1 MCAYIVEQKNNTG
14 LFIESTAV
22 FDVSRLYEVDVNSEE
37 FKELLVR
44 LYQNVNNI
52 ALALNL
58 KNSALYL
65 LEEFNTSAQ
74 YFDPATNNQ
83 LLLRPQFRRTYN
95 FGPVALG
102 VNPGLPHGLTIGP
115 TWVFTDIYGALTDN
129 IGQNYYPL
137 PWASAGGA
145 TNIELKVN
153 AANIVITNNSGIA
166 FTSCIVTLE
175 YLKN

>member
-1 MCAYIVEQKNNTG
+1 MAYIPGQQQNTG

-22 FDVSRLYEVDVNSEE
+22 FDVSRLYEVDVNSDE

-58 KNSALYL
+58 KESALYL

-95 FGPVALG
+95 IGAVAAG
-102 VNPGLPHGLTIGP
+102 VTIVAHGLTIGA
-115 TWVFTDIYGALTDN
+115 TWIFTDIYGALTDN
-129 IGQNYYPL
+129 IVNNYYPL

-145 TNIELKVN
+145 TNIELRVD

>member
-1 MCAYIVEQKNNTG
+1 MAYIPGQQANTG
-14 LFIESTAV
+14 SFIGTTSV
-22 FDVSRLYEVDVNSEE
+22 WDVGRLYEIDVNSEE

-52 ALALNL
+52 ALALNT
-58 KNSALYL
+58 KETALYF

-74 YFDPATNNQ
+74 YFDAITNSQ

-95 FGPVALG
+95 IGAVGAGVTTVA
-102 VNPGLPHGLTIGP
+102 HGLTIGT
-115 TWVFTDIYGALTDN
+115 TWIFTDIYGALTDN
-129 IGQNYYPL
+129 IGNNYYPL

-145 TNIELKVN
+145 TNIELRVG

>member
-1 MCAYIVEQKNNTG
+1 MAYIPGQKSNTG

-22 FDVSRLYEVDVNSEE
+22 FDVGRLYEVDVNSEE

-58 KNSALYL
+58 KESALYL

-74 YFDPATNNQ
+74 YFDGATNSQ
-83 LLLRPQFRRTYN
+83 LLLRPQFRSTFN
-95 FGPVALG
+95 IGAVAG
-102 VNPGLPHGLTIGP
+102 VSTTAHGLTIGT

-129 IGQNYYPL
+129 IGNNYFPL
-137 PWASAGGA
+137 PWSSADGLH
-145 TNIELKVN
+145 NIELKVN

>member
-1 MCAYIVEQKNNTG
+1 MSYIPNVQSNTG
-14 LFIESTAV
+14 LFVESTSI
-22 FDVSRLYEVDVNSEE
+22 FDVGRLYEVDVNSEE

-58 KNSALYL
+58 KESALYL
-65 LEEFNTSAQ
+65 LEEFNTGAQ
-74 YFDPATNNQ
+74 YFDPTANNQ

-95 FGPVALG
+95 IGAVPVG
-102 VNPGLPHGLTIGP
+102 VTTVAHGLTIGT

-129 IGQNYYPL
+129 IGFNYYPL
-137 PWASAGGA
+137 PWSSAAGA

-153 AANIVITNNSGIA
+153 ATNIVITNNSGIA

>member
-1 MCAYIVEQKNNTG
+1 MSYIPNQRQNTG
-14 LFIESTAV
+14 LFIVSTAV
-22 FDVSRLYEVDVNSEE
+22 FDVARLYEVDVNSEE

-58 KNSALYL
+58 KESALYL

-83 LLLRPQFRRTYN
+83 LLLRPQFRSTFN
-95 FGPVALG
+95 IGAVGAGATTVA
-102 VNPGLPHGLTIGP
+102 HGLTIGS
-115 TWVFTDIYGALTDN
+115 TWIFTDIYGALTDN
-129 IGQNYYPL
+129 IGNNYYPL

-153 AANIVITNNSGIA
+153 ATNIVITNNSGIA